1 MYDAI
6 LFGDTPENFYLKLGG
21 FIKQA
26 INQEINTAKNPED
39 DYIKKPT
46 VATMLKVSHPTI
58 DSHVKKGYYKKYQ
71 IGSRVVF
78 SKLEI
83 LNFIQA
89 SGKSTKIE

>member
-6 LFGDTPENFYLKLGG
+6 LFGDTSENFYLKLGG

-26 INQEINTAKNPED
+26 IIQELTTAKNPEE

-46 VATMLKVSHPTI
+46 VASMLKVSNPTI

-78 SKLEI
+78 SKIEI
-83 LNFIQA
+83 LNYIKA
-89 SGKSTKIE
+89 GGRSTKI